1 VWVPRSMA
9 PAATDSRDSC
19 LGANGDLA
27 GGRFPCEP
35 VTRAVELAPARRVG
49 SAASVAD
56 GPIIVYDLALR
67 SLDQQERELG
77 ELQARASMVSR
88 ASPDRLI
95 SGAVA
100 IGEHGGLSF
109 WSVVVVG
116 VLVLTGPSLYALR
129 PRELSFA
136 FDARATYASSYPLP
150 ESVPRRSFV
159 SPTGDPAPR
168 RLALAYLGAG
178 TASRADGRVAQ
189 AAWRRA
195 VGVADAVL
203 KRWGLSVPRR
213 GDARQV

>member
-1 VWVPRSMA
+1 MGAEEHGAGGNGFSGQLSRRQRRS
-9 PAATDSRDSC
+9 RR
-19 LGANGDLA
+19 
-27 GGRFPCEP
+27 GRFPCEP

-77 ELQARASMVSR
+77 ELRARTNMVSR

-100 IGEHGGLSF
+100 IGEHGGLSL
-109 WSVVVVG
+109 WSVVAVD
-116 VLVLTGPSLYALR
+116 VLVLTGGPSLYALR
-129 PRELSFA
+129 PPELSFA
-136 FDARATYASSYPLP
+136 FDARATYASSYPLL

-168 RLALAYLGAG
+168 RLALAYLAAG

-195 VGVADAVL
+195 G
-203 KRWGLSVPRR
+203 RCG
-213 GDARQV
+213 